1 MKTDIKK
8 AIKDI
13 DYTSDGPVT
22 QFVAISRA
30 LSLTGEYTP
39 STIANA
45 LDSVLCEISVNG
57 TIYSQSIS

>member
-1 MKTDIKK
+1 MKTNIQEAVKE
-8 AIKDI
+8 IN
-13 DYTSDGPVT
+13 YTYDGPVT

-45 LDSVLCEISVNG
+45 LDAVICEIQVNG
-57 TIYSQSIS
+57 RIYSNLVS